1 MHMFLEFCTP
11 WPKKLRDEEI
21 KQGFPISITT
31 REYVYSSPTIRDPR
45 AHKVTMKVILQYL
58 DHMSTESV
66 RFLTDFDEGVKPQKT
81 HTVLCSDTL

>member
-1 MHMFLEFCTP
+1 MRMILEFCTP

-21 KQGFPISITT
+21 KQDFPISITT

-58 DHMSTESV
+58 DHMSAESV
-66 RFLTDFDEGVKPQKT
+66 CFLTNFYEGGQASKNAHRVM
-81 HTVLCSDTL
+81 L